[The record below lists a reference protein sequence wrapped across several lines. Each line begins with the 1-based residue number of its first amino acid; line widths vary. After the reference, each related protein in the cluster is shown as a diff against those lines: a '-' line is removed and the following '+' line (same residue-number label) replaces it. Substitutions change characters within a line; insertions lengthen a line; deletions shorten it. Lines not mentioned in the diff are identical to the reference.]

1 MRGILIFT
9 LALLGFQTIS
19 SQADTLV
26 YQSDTIIVLHDDP
39 DIVAFDSML
48 VATYANHF
56 CFTSDTLFLNVHNF
70 PEDSIPKIDPSEM
83 ERRIAILNAESD
95 FDLLWNDDVE
105 KFIYLYAE
113 RRRQLTGRALGMA
126 ELYFPIFEAKIDEYD
141 LPQALKYLPIIE
153 SALNPKARSRAGA
166 MGLWQFMYATGKM
179 YGLKSNSF
187 IDERMD
193 PYLATDAACQ
203 YLKKLHGIYDDWS
216 LALAAYNSG
225 PGNVNKAIRRAGG
238 VKDYWAIRPHLPRET
253 RGYVP
258 AFIAVNYVMN
268 HAEDHNI
275 FPIPPDYSF
284 YECDTVH
291 VNKELRFDQI
301 CAFTGVG
308 MEDLQYLNPR
318 YKQNVIPANNR
329 NNVLCLP
336 VEYIGT
342 YLSNEDSLF
351 AYLPTKAQEYTSPG
365 EEETHIVRRGEVL
378 GKIAQDHHVSVSS
391 LKEWNNLRSNTIH
404 PGQKLLVYTSKKA
417 SKKKVKEPI
426 KTAPVL
432 ADGNFQYHVVQSG
445 DTLWDIAKLYDGV
458 SVAQIEQLNGGINVK
473 RLKLGQKI
481 KIQKVG

>member
-1 MRGILIFT
+1 MFT
-9 LALLGFQTIS
+9 LALLGFQTVS
-19 SQADTLV
+19 GQADTLI
-26 YQSDTIIVLHDDP
+26 YQSDTIIVQHDDP
-39 DIVAFDSML
+39 QLAAFDSML

-56 CFTSDTLFLNVHNF
+56 CFTSDTLFLNVYDF
-70 PEDSIPKIDPSEM
+70 AQDSIPKIEPSEM
-83 ERRIAILNAESD
+83 ARRLSILNAESE

-113 RRRQLTGRALGMA
+113 RRRGLTGRALGMA
-126 ELYFPIFEAKIDEYD
+126 ELYFPIFEAKLDEYD
-141 LPQALKYLPIIE
+141 LPQSLKYLPIIE

-166 MGLWQFMYATGKM
+166 VGLWQFMYATGKM
-179 YGLKSNSF
+179 YGMKSNSF

-193 PYLATDAACQ
+193 PYLSTDAACK

-238 VKDYWAIRPHLPRET
+238 VKDYWAIRPYLPRET

-275 FPIPPDYSF
+275 FPIAPDYSF
-284 YECDTVH
+284 YACDTIH
-291 VNKELRFDQI
+291 IRSELRFDQV
-301 CAFTGVG
+301 CAFTGIG
-308 MEDLQYLNPR
+308 MEDLEYLNPR
-318 YKQNVIPANNR
+318 YKRNVIPANNR
-329 NNVLCLP
+329 NNVLCIP
-336 VEYIGT
+336 VEYVGV
-342 YLSNEDSLF
+342 YLANEDSLF
-351 AYLPTKAQEYTSPG
+351 AYSPSQKQEYESPG

-404 PGQKLLVYTSKKA
+404 PGQKLVVFTSKKDP
-417 SKKKVKEPI
+417 KKKVKEPKKPLPI
-426 KTAPVL
+426 M
-432 ADGNFQYHVVQSG
+432 ADGEFQYHVVQSG

-458 SVAQIEQLNGGINVK
+458 SVDQIEQLNSGINVN

>member
-1 MRGILIFT
+1 MRGIFICILF
-9 LALLGFQTIS
+9 LLGVQTGFG
-19 SQADTLV
+19 QKDTVV
-26 YQSDTIIVLHDDP
+26 YQKDTIVVFHDDP
-39 DIVAFDSML
+39 EIAAFDSLL

-56 CFTSDTLFLNVHNF
+56 CFTADTAFLNVYGF
-70 PEDSIPKIDPSEM
+70 AEDSIPHVSSEEL
-83 ERRIAILNAESD
+83 ERRLAILDAESE
-95 FDLLWNDDVE
+95 FDLIWNTDVE
-105 KFIYLYAE
+105 KFIALYAE

-126 ELYFPIFEAKIDEYD
+126 ELYFPIFEAKLDEYD
-141 LPQALKYLPIIE
+141 MPQALKYLPIIE

-166 MGLWQFMYATGKM
+166 VGLWQFMHATGKM
-179 YGLKSNSF
+179 YGLNSNSF

-193 PYLATDAACQ
+193 PYLSTDAACK
-203 YLKKLHGIYDDWS
+203 YLQKLHGIYGDWS

-238 VKDYWAIRPHLPRET
+238 VKDYWAIRPFLPRET

-268 HAEDHNI
+268 HTEDHNI
-275 FPIPPDYSF
+275 FPVAPAYSF
-284 YECDTVH
+284 YECDTII
-291 VNKELRFDQI
+291 VNRELRFDQV

-308 MEDLQYLNPR
+308 MQDLEYLNPK
-318 YKQNVIPANNR
+318 YKRNVIPGDNR

-336 VEYIGT
+336 IEYIGK

-351 AYLPTKAQEYTSPG
+351 AFHPTTEQKYESPG
-365 EEETHIVRRGEVL
+365 EEEIHIVRRGEVL

-404 PGQKLLVYTSKKA
+404 PGQKLLVYSSKKA
-417 SKKKVKEPI
+417 PKKEVKEASQPA
-426 KTAPVL
+426 TTL
-432 ADGNFQYHVVQSG
+432 ADGQFQYHIVQSG
-445 DTLWDIAKLYDGV
+445 DTLWDIAKMYEGV
-458 SVAQIEQLNGGINVK
+458 SVSQIEQLNRGINVN